1 MVDGWHAPALDALNR
16 SAVPWT
22 EEAFYRY
29 LRHGH
34 SPWHAAAGGP
44 MAQIVREM
52 NSVPDDV
59 LRDIAAYLAALN
71 PASGRLTVAD
81 TQRLAQQ
88 AVQRAACRPL
98 CRMRR
103 SGSFRAVAGLVT
115 TMAMAPSYWV

>member
-1 MVDGWHAPALDALNR
+1 METAGHCGACHTPRNALGAEIQSQALRGAMVDGWHAPALDALNR

-22 EEAFYRY
+22 EDAFYRY

-59 LRDIAAYLAALN
+59 LRDMAAYLAALN
-71 PASGRLTVAD
+71 RLLAMLGTYEKAGSSDTPAHASAN
-81 TQRLAQQ
+81 
-88 AVQRAACRPL
+88 
-98 CRMRR
+98 
-103 SGSFRAVAGLVT
+103 
-115 TMAMAPSYWV
+115 